1 LGSKL
6 TKVDK
11 QIMIFEVVICNFC
24 ELCASVVHFHHKD
37 TKDTKFF
44 IFLKQFKNCNS
55 MSENEISSKIIGAAI
70 EAHKQLGPGLLE
82 STYETCLAYE
92 LKQMELD
99 VKQQQALP
107 VVYKEVKLDAGYRI
121 DLLIENKVIIEI
133 KSVEALADIH
143 TAQLLTYLKLKD
155 LKLGLLIN
163 FNSVRVVDGL
173 KRI

>member
-1 LGSKL
+1 
-6 TKVDK
+6 
-11 QIMIFEVVICNFC
+11 
-24 ELCASVVHFHHKD
+24 
-37 TKDTKFF
+37 
-44 IFLKQFKNCNS
+44 
-55 MSENEISSKIIGAAI
+55 MSENEISSKIICAAI
-70 EAHKQLGPGLLE
+70 EVHKQLGPGLLE

-92 LKQMELD
+92 LKQMGLD

-173 KRI
+173 KRIVNNL